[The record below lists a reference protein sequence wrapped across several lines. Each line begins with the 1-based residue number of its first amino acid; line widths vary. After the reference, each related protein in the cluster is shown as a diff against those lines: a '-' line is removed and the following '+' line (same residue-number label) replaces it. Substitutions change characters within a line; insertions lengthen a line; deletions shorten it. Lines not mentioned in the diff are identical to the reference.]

1 MVIAGVTIKHGHD
14 EVNPDENSLRTTR
27 CLQIITTET
36 LSGECEAA
44 AAIQSP
50 EGLQSRQL
58 ERHFATLARSRHKI
72 CPKPFTK
79 LMPCRESNPS
89 RRFAL

>member
-14 EVNPDENSLRTTR
+14 ELNPDENSLRTTR
-27 CLQIITTET
+27 FLQIITTET
-36 LSGECEAA
+36 LSGEREAV

-58 ERHFATLARSRHKI
+58 ERRFATLPGAVTKSAR
-72 CPKPFTK
+72 
-79 LMPCRESNPS
+79 NPS
-89 RRFAL
+89 KS